1 MELRSSNMDRL
12 RPKKQTKKPFSED
25 FLFNARAVD
34 QYSHR
39 WSNYSLIVTFYGK
52 GEAYK
57 SFQCECSHFIIGESE
72 HSVETE

>member
-1 MELRSSNMDRL
+1 MELRSSDMDRL
-12 RPKKQTKKPFSED
+12 RPKKKTFFSGD
-25 FLFNARAVD
+25 LNFLFNARAVD

-57 SFQCECSHFIIGESE
+57 SFQCECSHFTIGESE
-72 HSVETE
+72 HGVETE

>member
-1 MELRSSNMDRL
+1 MELRSSNMERL
-12 RPKKQTKKPFSED
+12 RPKKTFFSGD

-57 SFQCECSHFIIGESE
+57 SFQCECSRFIIGESE